1 VRGKLLL
8 LAVVLAASVP
18 ACRRPPAVEAPYSVS
33 VPYDLDSF
41 DPAARNRLSDFS
53 LLSNFYEPLV
63 VTDANLSPRPALA
76 TRWNNPD
83 PETWV
88 FELRR
93 GVRFHDGRPLR
104 AADVVWSF
112 ERLAG
117 NGRELEMSGHVAMV
131 RRVRAV
137 DDDTVEIVTTG
148 PVGILLNKL
157 RFVMI
162 VPEGEDAPTLS
173 RKVVGTGPYR
183 LESWEKGRSLALRRN
198 ESYWGPRPALGEVR
212 IALNRAPAEAL
223 GDLLEGRSDFVQSSA
238 KATEEAI
245 RRRPDLELRRN
256 SSVSVKFLSFGL
268 EGSRTD
274 EVAGGRN
281 PFVDPRVRRA
291 VSLAVDR
298 VALVKRLSA
307 PAVPVNQLVLP
318 FIFGFDPSLPPLR
331 YDPAEARRL
340 LAEAGWPGGFELRFP
355 ARGLFAEAAGIVAE
369 MLAAVGIRARVVP
382 LAEQEWFEMSYAHR
396 FAMTITRFGCP
407 TGDASDLFEGALHT
421 YEPERRMGL
430 MNYGRYSSPELDR
443 AVEAAGRTLEMGIR
457 RGLLSEANAV
467 AMRDLPFVPL
477 YVEQDLYAF
486 RRGIEWRPRNDNFFI
501 ASEIR
506 RPR

>member
-1 VRGKLLL
+1 MRGKALLPV
-8 LAVVLAASVP
+8 LALAASVS
-18 ACRRPPAVEAPYSVS
+18 ACRRPPAVESPYTIS

-93 GVRFHDGRPLR
+93 GVKFHDGRPLR

-117 NGRELEMSGHVAMV
+117 NGKGLEMSGHVAML
-131 RRVRAV
+131 RRVRAIG
-137 DDDTVEIVTTG
+137 DDTVEIVTTG

-157 RFVMI
+157 RFIMI
-162 VPEGEDAPTLS
+162 VPEGEDVATLS
-173 RKVVGTGPYR
+173 QKVVGTGPYR
-183 LESWEKGRSLALRRN
+183 LVSWEKGRFLALRRN
-198 ESYWGPRPALGEVR
+198 EAYWGPRPSLAEVR

-223 GDLLEGRSDFVQSSA
+223 SDLLSGRSDFVQSSA

-245 RRRPDLELRRN
+245 RTRPGLELRRN

-268 EGSRTD
+268 ESGRSD
-274 EVAGGRN
+274 DVAGGRN

-291 VSLAVDR
+291 VSLAIDR
-298 VALVKRLSA
+298 AALVRRLSA
-307 PAVPVNQLVLP
+307 PAVPANQLVLP
-318 FIFGFDPSLPPLR
+318 FIFGHDPSLPPLR

-340 LAEAGWPGGFELRFP
+340 LAAAGWPDGFEMTFP
-355 ARGLFAEAAGIVAE
+355 ARGLFAEGAGIVAE
-369 MLAAVGIRARVVP
+369 MLAAVGVRARVVP
-382 LAEQEWFEMSYAHR
+382 LAEQEWFERAYARR

-421 YEPERRMGL
+421 YQPERRVGL
-430 MNYGRYSSPELDR
+430 MNYSRYSSPELDR
-443 AVEAAGRTLEMGIR
+443 LVEEAGRTLEMGLR
-457 RGLLSEANAV
+457 RGLLFEATAQ
-467 AMRDLPFVPL
+467 AMHDLPFVPL
-477 YVEQDLYAF
+477 YVDQDLYAF
-486 RRGIEWRPRNDNFFI
+486 RNGVEWTPRNDNFLI
-501 ASEIR
+501 ASEILR
-506 RPR
+506 RP